1 MRWLHTADWHLGRT
15 LYGHSRRR
23 EQEQFL
29 DELVALAADVDAVL
43 IAGDVY
49 ETANPPIEAEELL
62 FDALARLGD
71 GGRRAVVVI
80 AGNHDSPDRLR
91 AAAPLATRHGVWVVG
106 RPGEVPPE
114 RLGQAGVVCAD
125 PGPGVLDLGLP
136 TGERLVVA
144 ALPYP
149 SEARLRQV
157 LSAGLDDRDRQAAYE
172 ERVAAVLAAQAERFR
187 PDAVNVVVSHLAVRE
202 CMPGGSERA
211 LVGGAWQVSGRV
223 FPARADYV
231 ALGHLHLAQEVP
243 AACPARYS
251 GAPMPFRFSE
261 RDHPREVVRVEATA
275 GRPATIERVPLSSG
289 RPLVRW
295 EVADEAELERGIADG
310 LHEGAWLDVAVRS
323 SARLTPS
330 QVARIQRLPR
340 DVVRIS
346 AVLPEGAG
354 EEVPASQRRDLPI
367 DALFRAFYADTTGLE
382 PDPELVRLFVE
393 LATP

>member
-91 AAAPLATRHGVWVVG
+91 AAAPLATRHGVWGGRAARRGAAGAARAGGGRVRG
-106 RPGEVPPE
+106 PRPGPARP
-114 RLGQAGVVCAD
+114 RAAHRRAGWW
-125 PGPGVLDLGLP
+125 
-136 TGERLVVA
+136 VA

-231 ALGHLHLAQEVP
+231 ALGHLHLAQEGPRRVP
-243 AACPARYS
+243 RAVLRGADAVPVLGARPPARG
-251 GAPMPFRFSE
+251 GARRGHRRPAGHDRARPAVVGAAAGAVGGRRRGRARA
-261 RDHPREVVRVEATA
+261 RDR
-275 GRPATIERVPLSSG
+275 GRPARGARGSTSRSG
-289 RPLVRW
+289 RR
-295 EVADEAELERGIADG
+295 RG
-310 LHEGAWLDVAVRS
+310 
-323 SARLTPS
+323 
-330 QVARIQRLPR
+330 
-340 DVVRIS
+340 
-346 AVLPEGAG
+346 
-354 EEVPASQRRDLPI
+354 
-367 DALFRAFYADTTGLE
+367 
-382 PDPELVRLFVE
+382 
-393 LATP
+393 